1 MGINGAMDMPD
12 ATPQLEPG
20 PIPSEPLIRRKQPG
34 DLRSAR
40 WFGPADLRSFGHR
53 SRAMQMGYAPE
64 EWTGRPVI
72 AILNTWSDL
81 QPCHMHFK
89 SRVDDVKRG
98 ILMAGGFPVE
108 LPAQSLSESYLKPT
122 SMLYRN
128 MLAMEAEE
136 LLRAHPIDG
145 AVLMGGCD
153 KTTPGLLLG
162 ATSMDLPSIFLPAG
176 PMLRGNW
183 QGKVLGSGSDSW
195 KYWDELRAGKITDQD
210 WLGVESG
217 IARSYGTCMTMGTA
231 STMTAIAEAVGMV
244 LPGGSSIPAADAG
257 HIRLASESGRRIV
270 DMVWEDLTPRRI
282 QTRAAFGN
290 AIAVA
295 MAMGCST
302 NAIIHLIAMARR
314 AGHDVGLAD
323 FEHYS
328 RRVPVIGNVRPSGN
342 QYLMEDFFYAGGIRA
357 LMGEIREHLDL
368 GCLTVTG
375 RTLGESIEGAK
386 VYNPDVIRS
395 TGNPVYGEGS
405 LAVLHG
411 NLAPDGCVIKPAAM
425 DQRFLRHSGPALV
438 FDDYPSLKA
447 AIDDEA
453 LEVTADHVLVLRNAG
468 PQGGPGMPEWGMLP
482 MPKRLLKEGHR
493 DMLRLSDARMSGT
506 SYGACVL
513 HVAPES
519 WIGGPLALLRTGDT
533 VTVDVPARSIRMEVP
548 DEELAARRAAWTP
561 PQPRYGRGY
570 GWAFSRHVQQANE
583 GCDFD
588 FLRTD
593 FGAPVPEPV
602 IY

>member
-1 MGINGAMDMPD
+1 MTSQ
-12 ATPQLEPG
+12 TP
-20 PIPSEPLIRRKQPG
+20 RRSPQ

-53 SRAMQMGYAPE
+53 SRAMQMGYSPE
-64 EWTGRPVI
+64 EWTGKPVI
-72 AILNTWSDL
+72 AIINTWSDL

-89 SRVDDVKRG
+89 QRVEDVKRG

-108 LPAQSLSESYLKPT
+108 LPALSLSESYLKPT

-128 MLAMEAEE
+128 MLAMECEE
-136 LLRAHPIDG
+136 LLRAHPVDG

-162 ATSMDLPSIFLPAG
+162 ATSMDIPSIFLPAG

-183 QGKVLGSGSDSW
+183 GGKTLGSGSDSW
-195 KYWDELRAGKITDQD
+195 KYWDELRAGTITEKD
-210 WLGVESG
+210 WLGVEAG

-244 LPGGSSIPAADAG
+244 LPGGSSMPAADSG

-270 DMVWEDLTPRRI
+270 DMVWEDLKPSKI
-282 QTRAAFGN
+282 QTHKAFEN

-314 AGHDVGLAD
+314 AGQDIGLAD
-323 FEHYS
+323 FERYS
-328 RRVPVIGNVRPSGN
+328 RKVPVIGNVRPTGKT
-342 QYLMEDFFYAGGIRA
+342 YLMEDFYYAGGILG
-357 LMGEIREHLDL
+357 LMNKMREHLHLD
-368 GCLTVTG
+368 CLTASGKTV
-375 RTLGESIEGAK
+375 GENIEGAK
-386 VYNPDVIRS
+386 VYNDDVIRS
-395 TGNPVYGEGS
+395 LSDPIYAEGS
-405 LAVLHG
+405 LAVLTG
-411 NLAPDGCVIKPAAM
+411 NISPSGCVIKPAAM
-425 DQRFLRHSGPALV
+425 DQKFLKHSGPAVV
-438 FDDYPSLKA
+438 FDDYPSMKKA
-447 AIDDEA
+447 VEDENWDI
-453 LEVTADHVLVLRNAG
+453 TADHVLVLRNAG

-482 MPKRLLKEGHR
+482 MPKKLLKEGHR
-493 DMLRLSDARMSGT
+493 DMLRMSDARMSGT

-519 WIGGPLALLRTGDT
+519 YVGGPLALLRNGDIIT
-533 VTVDVPARSIRMEVP
+533 LDVEARTIRMEVS
-548 DEELAARRAAWTP
+548 DAELAARRAAWVP
-561 PQPRYGRGY
+561 PAPRYERGY
-570 GWAFSRHVQQANE
+570 GQMFSKHIQQADQ

-593 FGAPVPEPV
+593 FGAPVGEPA

>member
-1 MGINGAMDMPD
+1 MAREPLSPP
-12 ATPQLEPG
+12 ALEPG
-20 PIPSEPLIRRKQPG
+20 AIPDGPRRVRRDPAS
-34 DLRSAR
+34 LRSAR

-64 EWTGRPVI
+64 EWQGKPVI
-72 AILNTWSDL
+72 AIINTWSDL
-81 QPCHMHFK
+81 QPCHAHFK
-89 SRVDDVKRG
+89 HRVDDVKRG

-108 LPAQSLSESYLKPT
+108 LPALSVSESFVKPT
-122 SMLYRN
+122 TMLYRN
-128 MLAMEAEE
+128 MLAMETEE
-136 LLRAHPIDG
+136 LLRSHPVDG

-153 KTTPGLLLG
+153 KSTPGLLLG
-162 ATSMDLPSIFLPAG
+162 ATSMDLPAIYVPAG

-195 KYWDELRAGKITDQD
+195 KYWDELRAGRITDQD
-210 WLGVESG
+210 WLGIEGG

-257 HIRLASESGRRIV
+257 HIRLCSESGRRIV

-282 QTRAAFGN
+282 QSREAYEN

-314 AGHDVGLAD
+314 AGHAVGLDD
-323 FEHYS
+323 FERYS

-342 QYLMEDFFYAGGIRA
+342 TYLMEDFFYAGGIRA
-357 LMGEIREHLDL
+357 LMGEIREHLHLD
-368 GCLTVTG
+368 CLTVTG
-375 RTLGESIEGAK
+375 GTLGEAIAGAR
-386 VYNPDVIRS
+386 VHDDDVIRPLS
-395 TGNPVYGEGS
+395 NPIYGQGS
-405 LAVLHG
+405 LAVLRG
-411 NLAPDGCVIKPAAM
+411 NLAPNGCVIKPAAM
-425 DQRFLRHSGPALV
+425 DQRFLKHSGPALV
-438 FDDYPSLKA
+438 FDDYPSLKR

-453 LEVTADHVLVLRNAG
+453 LDVTADHVLVLRNAG

-513 HVAPES
+513 HVAPEAYV
-519 WIGGPLALLRTGDT
+519 GGPLALLRTGD
-533 VTVDVPARSIRMEVP
+533 VVSIDVEARSIRMEVA
-548 DEELAARRAAWTP
+548 DEELERRRAAWTP
-561 PQPRYGRGY
+561 PPPRYERGY
-570 GWAFSRHVQQANE
+570 GVMFSRHIQQADE

-588 FLRTD
+588 FLRTE
-593 FGAPVPEPV
+593 FGAPVPEPA